1 MLSAGGGWGVSVG
14 GMWGGRGDSE
24 MEEKEGLVVKEKDTT
39 SSSSSSTGVRAVLKE
54 EYSSERV
61 RGGIRRRRSKSLPHR
76 PTGGHSRLLLLI
88 FVTGSRRENVSKD
101 EEKRGKVKLPPYRR
115 LLPFLQDSPAA
126 FSADRKCPVFQTS
139 VVLGG

>member
-24 MEEKEGLVVKEKDTT
+24 MEEKEGLVVKEKDT
-39 SSSSSSTGVRAVLKE
+39 SSPSSSTGVRAVLKE

-101 EEKRGKVKLPPYRR
+101 EEKRGKVKLLPPYRR